1 MRIEDLV
8 PQGLQPE
15 YGPRSRGAQQS
26 DRDFGKMLMDALRE
40 VNQAQLEAGELRTRF
55 ADGEPV
61 ELHDVMIALERAGV
75 ALQLAIEVRNKL
87 LEAYQ
92 EISRIPV

>member
-1 MRIEDLV
+1 MRIEDLTRSS
-8 PQGLQPE
+8 LQPAPLRAANE
-15 YGPRSRGAQQS
+15 PAGT
-26 DRDFGKMLMDALRE
+26 DFGQLLMDALKQ
-40 VNQAQLEAGELRTRF
+40 VNETQLEAGELRSRF

-61 ELHDVMIALERAGV
+61 ELHDVMIALEKAGV
-75 ALQLAIEVRNKL
+75 ALQLAVEVRNKL